1 MCVWA
6 GRDQGLR
13 LSTHSSSLRHA
24 PFILLRARVCLPP
37 PSLSDASP
45 SWNLCVCNV
54 IAVPSPP
61 AYFHIGRASFF
72 LPPLRPE
79 HQIRAYSHI
88 RTSPTQCPWNTK
100 PYSSPKPKT
109 MASCPFS
116 HLLYFSESCISTCD
130 LVIYLVVQVKSPGVA
145 PHTSSQSE
153 SQSCDAPAFTFPSVS
168 TQPYSGPRC
177 SSPG

>member
-1 MCVWA
+1 MQCHRCPLAASVFSH
-6 GRDQGLR
+6 RESQ
-13 LSTHSSSLRHA
+13 
-24 PFILLRARVCLPP
+24 LLPSLPP
-37 PSLSDASP
+37 Q
-45 SWNLCVCNV
+45 
-54 IAVPSPP
+54 
-61 AYFHIGRASFF
+61 
-72 LPPLRPE
+72 
-79 HQIRAYSHI
+79 HQIRVYSHI

-130 LVIYLVVQVKSPGVA
+130 LIIYLVKSSGVA

-153 SQSCDAPAFTFPSVS
+153 SQSYDAPAFTFPSVS

-177 SSPG
+177 SSPGKPQWFPKTPLSSPHLRVDPHSYVIPLLLEAFL